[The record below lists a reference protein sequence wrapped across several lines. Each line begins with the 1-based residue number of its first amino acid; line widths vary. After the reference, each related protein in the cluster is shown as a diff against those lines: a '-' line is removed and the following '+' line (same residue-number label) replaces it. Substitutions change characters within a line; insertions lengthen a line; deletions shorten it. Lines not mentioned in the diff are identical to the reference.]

1 VSTSRDGSELCLSCG
16 MCCDGSLFS
25 DGRLLDDEVDR
36 ARSLDMAIVAPIV
49 ADGLSRF
56 RQPCACFRDGSCAV
70 YDTWKPDVCTTYRC
84 ELLDGFTAGT
94 IDLASCR
101 DVVGSVQSVQH
112 ELEAAMGLESG
123 AFTYARLLT
132 YALTVRPHE
141 EPERHVRFMA
151 ACNRYLELGKRH
163 FRFPT
168 VELAAIV
175 AEADHGRV
183 ER

>member
-1 VSTSRDGSELCLSCG
+1 MSTLRDGSELCLSCG

-36 ARSLDMAIVAPIV
+36 ARSLGMAIVEPSV

-56 RQPCACFRDGSCAV
+56 RQPCSCFRDGSCAV

-84 ELLDGFTAGT
+84 ALLDGYTARA
-94 IDLASCR
+94 IDLEACR
-101 DVVGSVQSVQH
+101 DVVVSVRQVQH
-112 ELEAAMGLESG
+112 ELEAAMGLADG
-123 AFTYARLLT
+123 TFTYSALLS

-141 EPERHVRFMA
+141 QPERHVRFMT
-151 ACNRYLELGKRH
+151 ACNRYLGLGRTH

-168 VELAAIV
+168 AELAAIV
-175 AEADHGRV
+175 AEA
-183 ER
+183 ERGTAAV